1 MKCLLHLKSWLILLL
16 MCLSGVSAKASIS
29 VQFRFYEN
37 PTEELS
43 DEALNKFLDQY
54 VYHNIFNDA
63 TVWCSTDKRLL
74 DDDSEIACDFN
85 EYPAT
90 LKNITV
96 GKGSVRNGDATVC
109 FFYNWKK
116 DEEGRMVYYRVFSP
130 HYSRVIKDSVYV
142 RKRIQQRFVLN
153 YQQTCTRIN
162 VTATDADGKPLAF
175 YFVPNR
181 MRSNAFN
188 YNRFMNGLK
197 VAQGDTGVVYIPK
210 GERLDYLIVPQ
221 DYRYAVHTGTYV
233 ANNNAQQSLA
243 FDYSNAKKVRLYI
256 TNEKGKRC
264 SFSSVT
270 QVSSAIY
277 ADGVAATNKKSQY
290 AWGYYCGMPFE
301 TSNFKVGTYAKDG
314 ANYVEFLALPG
325 DFVVE
330 MKNIQS
336 DDATFI
342 SPCNFANNYV
352 VRSIHVGEDAVQN
365 IEFARCQPDQ
375 YDLNIKGLA
384 KNKTP
389 YLAVGFYSHYP
400 VDFAYNQ
407 WRPNYNLRLQSDT
420 IGDDVQMKITK
431 DASSGNLKP
440 YFYINMYVT
449 GYRFNEFVPEVF
461 QQNNP
466 IFSSNKIAATPVVMD
481 APVAIRFT
489 NCYSVLKDDG
499 YSSSDGNDH
508 LTILSDDESKKE
520 NISYTS
526 MYWKNDTIRKN
537 DTITVYL
544 PKGTYKWKL
553 EKANVTYTFNAYE
566 PLLINLADHSM
577 RIDAVTTPAIA
588 TATAEEKARYAID
601 GRKLSSPQ
609 RGVNIVVMSDGTTRK
624 IIVK

>member
-37 PTEELS
+37 PTEDMS
-43 DEALNKFLDQY
+43 DEALNKFWDQY

-74 DDDSEIACDFN
+74 DDDSEIACDFH

-96 GKGSVRNGDATVC
+96 GKGSVRYGDAMVHLA
-109 FFYNWKK
+109 YNWKM

-130 HYSRVIKDSVYV
+130 HYPKVIKDSVYV
-142 RKRIQQRFVLN
+142 TRRKIQRFVLN

-181 MRSNAFN
+181 MMSNAHI
-188 YNRFMNGLK
+188 YNRFMNGIK
-197 VAQGDTGVVYIPK
+197 VAQGDTGVVYVPK

-290 AWGYYCGMPFE
+290 AWGYYCGMP
-301 TSNFKVGTYAKDG
+301 SNFKVGTYAKDG

-384 KNKTP
+384 KNKS
-389 YLAVGFYSHYP
+389 LAVVFNSHYP
-400 VDFAYNQ
+400 IDFAYNQ
-407 WRPNYNLRLQSDT
+407 WRPNHNLRLQSDT

-440 YFYINMYVT
+440 YFYIYSD
-449 GYRFNEFVPEVF
+449 YEFVPDVF

-466 IFSSNKIAATPVVMD
+466 IFSSNKIAATPVVID

-489 NCYSVLKDDG
+489 NCYSVLKDDSH
-499 YSSSDGNDH
+499 SSSDGNDH
-508 LTILSDDESKKE
+508 LTILSEDESKKE
-520 NISYTS
+520 SIRYTTKKF
-526 MYWKNDTIRKN
+526 WKT

-609 RGVNIVVMSDGTTRK
+609 RGVNIVEMSDGTTRK